1 MIKIEFSIDEV
12 NSILAALATYQTS
25 IGETF
30 KRIQSE
36 SLIQATNPSTVE
48 SKDTT
53 KE

>member
-30 KRIQSE
+30 RRIQNE
-36 SLIQATNPSTVE
+36 SMIQAMNSIPVE
-48 SKDTT
+48 SQDKTKD
-53 KE
+53 